1 MKVWPTLSV
10 CLNKYP
16 DDFKIVESCCRSLR
30 FVLRCCDKHSQAIL
44 ADVVNTV
51 SLKKVVETLKK
62 YSKIKFL
69 KYQQKK
75 RKIVTLYR
83 RKHFSCFLYLGSIL
97 VDIYGTEEGFKSG
110 LIEMMQV
117 SKQEEKMQQS

>member
-1 MKVWPTLSV
+1 M
-10 CLNKYP
+10 NK
-16 DDFKIVESCCRSLR
+16 K
-30 FVLRCCDKHSQAIL
+30 
-44 ADVVNTV
+44 T
-51 SLKKVVETLKK
+51 
-62 YSKIKFL
+62 
-69 KYQQKK
+69 

-117 SKQEEKMQQS
+117 SKQEELKFAVFETKLVIFFTKNSRSLQMKRFSS